1 MKRKANDMN
10 NLMSAIKDLQSKLKD
25 ARLSSAEKEDLQ
37 NRLNALLIHWM
48 VAY

>member
-1 MKRKANDMN
+1 MN

-25 ARLSSAEKEDLQ
+25 ARLSNAEKEDLQ
-37 NRLNALLIHWM
+37 SRLNALLIHWM

>member
-1 MKRKANDMN
+1 MN
-10 NLMSAIKDLQSKLKD
+10 NLINAIKDLQNRLKD
-25 ARLSSAEKEDLQ
+25 ARLSNAEKEDLQ

>member
-1 MKRKANDMN
+1 MN

-25 ARLSSAEKEDLQ
+25 ARLSKTEKEDLQ
-37 NRLNALLIHWM
+37 SKLNALLVHWM

>member
-1 MKRKANDMN
+1 MN

-25 ARLSSAEKEDLQ
+25 ARLSKAEKEDLQ
-37 NRLNALLIHWM
+37 SKLNALLVHWM